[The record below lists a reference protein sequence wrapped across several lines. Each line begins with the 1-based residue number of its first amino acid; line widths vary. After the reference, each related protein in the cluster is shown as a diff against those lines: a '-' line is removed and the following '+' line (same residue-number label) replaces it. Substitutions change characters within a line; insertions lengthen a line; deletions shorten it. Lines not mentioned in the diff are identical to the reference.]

1 MGQDVLLGWGL
12 NRQLQI
18 DSQLGETVTPRILDF
33 FYNVPVKAFTC
44 ANNFSLAQ
52 IGTILMTHRELA
64 RLLDD
69 SLAGVSRCET

>member
-1 MGQDVLLGWGL
+1 MGQEVLLGWGL

-33 FYNVPVKAFTC
+33 FYNIPVKAFTC

-52 IGTILMTHRELA
+52 IGTIPMTHR
-64 RLLDD
+64 
-69 SLAGVSRCET
+69 

>member
-1 MGQDVLLGWGL
+1 MGQEVLIGWGL
-12 NRQLQI
+12 NRQFQI

-52 IGTILMTHRELA
+52 IGSIPMTHREFS
-64 RLLDD
+64 RLLND
-69 SLAGVSRCET
+69 SLNGVNHL